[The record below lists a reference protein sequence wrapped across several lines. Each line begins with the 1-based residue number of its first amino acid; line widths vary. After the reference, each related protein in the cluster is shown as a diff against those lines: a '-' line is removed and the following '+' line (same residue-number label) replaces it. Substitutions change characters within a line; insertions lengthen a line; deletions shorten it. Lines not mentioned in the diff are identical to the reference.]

1 MKDWIPDRL
10 VLLVVGLGLIA
21 ILFAATIGVVA
32 PRETS
37 PIPNWAENVLVALVT
52 GALLKLGDLIAAV
65 VALATNRQVERLGT
79 QLGQSQPL
87 DTGSTPDAASAARK
101 TADAADRKADEIA
114 AKVPEDA
121 GAQP

>member
-1 MKDWIPDRL
+1 MKDWIPDRA
-10 VLLVVGLGLIA
+10 VLLVIAIGLIA
-21 ILFAATIGVVA
+21 ILFAATLGVVN
-32 PRETS
+32 PNDET

-87 DTGSTPDAASAARK
+87 DGTVPHNAADAARK
-101 TADAADRKADEIA
+101 TADAADRKADEIEQQSER
-114 AKVPEDA
+114 KGTTE
-121 GAQP
+121 